1 MIIRNRKKR
10 QISDAG
16 WSSLGACQ
24 NRYLEVGGSNPP
36 PAIIRRRMKALFEN
50 DVKEHGKQNRE
61 ENRQTKRELL
71 AHYVDINMVK
81 TAAGSGQD
89 YHLIGEGVESLSEE
103 FNSETETKQWIN
115 QANGNTDVKSYTPN
129 IDFDMEDVDPED
141 EEMQEWVNEM
151 VDTLPTGSAAVT
163 SYIRVRLKNPTG
175 EGAYKAVKRMCA
187 VSVGSTGGDAG
198 ANVTNSISLGGKGDG
213 IPGTFNVTTN
223 TFTPGEPSVASQNAS
238 AGAVSTQSADVP
250 QKTSTK
256 S

>member
-1 MIIRNRKKR
+1 MIIRNGRKE
-10 QISDAG
+10 ISDAG
-16 WSSLGACQ
+16 WSSLEACR
-24 NRYLEVGGSNPP
+24 NRYPEVGGSNPP
-36 PAIIRRRMKALFEN
+36 PAIIRRRMKPLFEN

-61 ENRQTKRELL
+61 ENKQTKRELL

-151 VDTLPTGSAAVT
+151 VDTLPTGSEAVT

-175 EGAYKAVKRMCA
+175 EGVYKAVKRMCA

-213 IPGTFNVTTN
+213 ISGTFNVTTN
-223 TFTPGEPSVASQNAS
+223 TFTPGEPSVSSQNAS

>member
-1 MIIRNRKKR
+1 MFEN
-10 QISDAG
+10 
-16 WSSLGACQ
+16 
-24 NRYLEVGGSNPP
+24 E
-36 PAIIRRRMKALFEN
+36 FEN

-61 ENRQTKRELL
+61 ENKQTKRELL

-175 EGAYKAVKRMCA
+175 EGVYKAVKRMCA

-223 TFTPGEPSVASQNAS
+223 TFTPGELSVAS
-238 AGAVSTQSADVP
+238 AGTVSNEDY
-250 QKTSTK
+250 
-256 S
+256 